1 MSFFE
6 SILEFWF
13 WNDDVKKQ
21 HLVEVPR
28 RQQVIKNPHH
38 RAAFFVCTL
47 SLSHVQLLVTPWTVA
62 RQAPLSPGF
71 FRQECWSGLPYSL
84 PGDLPHPGI
93 EPSSL
98 TSPALAGGFLIT
110 SATREAQGCFR
121 SALQSLEPSFD
132 MFLVS
137 HQ

>member
-13 WNDDVKKQ
+13 WNDDMKKQ
-21 HLVEVPR
+21 HLVEVPE

-38 RAAFFVCTL
+38 RAAFFVCAL

-71 FRQECWSGLPYSL
+71 FRQEYWSGLPYSL

-93 EPSSL
+93 KPSSL

-110 SATREAQGCFR
+110 SATWEAQDCFR
-121 SALQSLEPSFD
+121 SALTKPGTKF
-132 MFLVS
+132 
-137 HQ
+137 